1 MNIEQAKALPL
12 PTVLERM
19 GATLTKQTEREAWY
33 LSPLRRERT
42 ASLHVH
48 LDKNLWYD
56 FGEGRGGDGVALV
69 CAYLD
74 SSGEGATVVDAL
86 RWLGNMTGN
95 MSGRRPSTPPRSS
108 SQLLEPAKGWLLK
121 SAKPV
126 EHLALV
132 RYLELRGIPL
142 PLAQRHLQQ
151 VHARNRQ
158 TGRGIFALG
167 LRNEE
172 GGYELRNPFFKGSI
186 APKTITFVR
195 GTVPKPAGVHVFEGI
210 MDFLSA
216 AADFPD
222 EQLDGDA
229 IVLNSVS
236 GLNDAV
242 PYIKGYGY
250 QTLYSWMDNDPA
262 GDKARQ
268 ALYQLARHE
277 PGLLHQPKNELYTP
291 HADVNAWRM
300 HRLGLTLPAP
310 LASPPA

>member
-12 PTVLERM
+12 TTILEAMR
-19 GATLTKQTEREAWY
+19 APLSRQTAHEAWY
-33 LSPLRRERT
+33 LSPLRQERT

-48 LDKNLWYD
+48 LGKNVWYD
-56 FGEGRGGDGVALV
+56 FGEGTGGDGVALV
-69 CAYLD
+69 CAYLKA
-74 SSGEGATVVDAL
+74 SGEGATVVDAL
-86 RWLGNMTGN
+86 RWLGNMTGKLPAVAPKGF
-95 MSGRRPSTPPRSS
+95 SRHF
-108 SQLLEPAKGWLLK
+108 EPDKGWLLK

-126 EHLALV
+126 EHLALI

-142 PLAQRHLQQ
+142 PLAQRHLKQ
-151 VHARNRQ
+151 VYAKNLQ

-186 APKTITFVR
+186 APKTISFIR
-195 GTVPKPAGVHVFEGI
+195 GPAPKPASLHVFEGF

-216 AADFPD
+216 AADTPD
-222 EQLDGDA
+222 QQLDGDV

-236 GLNDAV
+236 NLADAL

-250 QTLYSWMDNDPA
+250 QTLHSWMDNDAA

-268 ALYQLARHE
+268 ALMQLARAE
-277 PGLLHQPKNELYTP
+277 AGLMHQPMNDRYLP
-291 HADVNAWRM
+291 HADVNAGRM
-300 HRLGLTLPAP
+300 HRLGLKLNVP
-310 LASPPA
+310 LKPVNR

>member
-1 MNIEQAKALPL
+1 MNIEHAKTIPL
-12 PTVLERM
+12 QTVLERM
-19 GATLTKQTEREAWY
+19 GATLSRQNDREAWY
-33 LSPLRRERT
+33 CSPLRQERT

-48 LDKNLWYD
+48 LGKNIWYD
-56 FGEGRGGDGVALV
+56 FGEGKGGDGITLV
-69 CAYLD
+69 CAYLAA
-74 SSGEGATVVDAL
+74 SGEGAKVVDAL

-95 MSGRRPSTPPRSS
+95 LPPIIKPKGFSCHF
-108 SQLLEPAKGWLLK
+108 EPDKGWLLK
-121 SAKPV
+121 TAKPV

-142 PLAQRHLQQ
+142 PLAKRHLQQ
-151 VHARNRQ
+151 VYAKNLQ

-186 APKTITFVR
+186 APKTISFIR
-195 GTVPKPAGVHVFEGI
+195 GPVPKPDSIHVFEGF

-216 AADFPD
+216 AADCPD

-236 GLNDAV
+236 NLADAV

-262 GDKARQ
+262 GDKARL
-268 ALYQLARHE
+268 ALYKLARDE
-277 PGLLHQPKNELYTP
+277 AGLLHQPKNDLYAP
-291 HADVNAWRM
+291 HEDVNAWRM
-300 HRLGLTLPAP
+300 HQLSLRLTNPLPGAP
-310 LASPPA
+310 A